1 MEEAFDVYWAEL
13 VATGNLPTDV
23 TELCKFKLIAAKF
36 FTQSQQDEKAR
47 SEALDLEIQRL
58 ETLHKEHL
66 EDEAYGKNEGRSME
80 IEICRQNRERKKKAV
95 IKIQRAFRAYLEYA
109 KQFCQDKAFEETVE
123 RIRETE
129 ARQRAVNAK
138 IMQNFEDGWYEC
150 VEEFQ
155 REEVATQV
163 SRGGLDTAQ
172 IYFNNLVKGLLKL
185 KDPQAMREQL
195 WIAREIQRVFN
206 IRNGKPEDYPN
217 PVINRVQI
225 AMETMVAEEPKEEPK
240 EESEP
245 AVPHIP
251 YAILNVFHNYYDEEM
266 KHFLEEVDDEWSK
279 EIFEREFENHMLYS
293 LLVMRFGE
301 EYARNEMKDM
311 WDHHCKEGEYN
322 SD

>member
-47 SEALDLEIQRL
+47 SEALDLEMGKLALEVQRL
-58 ETLHKEHL
+58 EIKEQEL
-66 EDEAYGKNEGRSME
+66 KEA
-80 IEICRQNRERKKKAV
+80 IAI
-95 IKIQRAFRAYLEYA
+95 
-109 KQFCQDKAFEETVE
+109 D
-123 RIRETE
+123 
-129 ARQRAVNAK
+129 AK

-163 SRGGLDTAQ
+163 SSGGLDTAQ